1 MLSILTSGLP
11 LSAKDILL
19 KATNAVFG
27 EGTVELVDLTKD
39 NLRQRVRLS
48 KRNVADV
55 LVILDEVSA
64 DLCKDIEDGLYASD
78 KFYRYSDDTAF
89 VEYLNSKYALSLE
102 LPKETMEIAGISN
115 DSVNNELIE
124 RMQSKIADLEGII
137 VNCNLRI
144 KELSTIIEDGGLNEG
159 SIQDKEEIESLKK
172 DNLELRSLL
181 ADRDVEG
188 KSSEELLST
197 LKNERDEL
205 QKTVEKLEIRKNSL
219 LADFKS
225 VNDELTEFKTKYSMQ
240 SGLLSSRETE
250 IEVLK
255 NKLLQSSDSSSKLKI
270 LSDEKDLIVKHLSE
284 SQLENSKLKVDLE
297 SKQLEVDNLKKQ
309 LSSMGNT
316 IEEEHTKNELSKAL
330 SEKDTLAK
338 QVAELQKELSDCR
351 HELNGVQSSYDSIV
365 NTKGSMQDTILTLE
379 TKLKESDESLMQL
392 NKEKLELT
400 NKITILEKSTDR
412 DADIEAVMTEFAKVN
427 QKYEALSKNVF
438 SKISSLSLPKN
449 STPIK
454 LVNRKLDLPHLRFV
468 FSGNTESRKGTYK
481 CLLDEFRNL
490 PNKERVL
497 IVDCVSETSVDYVFE
512 IERVVSGID
521 WFRKGGGVQPYLSS
535 TCLKN
540 VQVLTPG
547 LSYIN
552 DAYFLTIDWASRL
565 AELENSGYNVV
576 LYCGDLSNLIGRI
589 LHESFASLGSSM
601 IYVHGNSIG
610 ARTIIVNI
618 KGITNS
624 KDSVI
629 CYFELNRKMQRFYE
643 IVNKTNECRILSVV

>member
-102 LPKETMEIAGISN
+102 LPKEAMEIASIPN

-225 VNDELTEFKTKYSMQ
+225 VNDELTEFKTKYSTQ

-351 HELNGVQSSYDSIV
+351 HELNGVQSSYDSII